1 MSAPASTHRFC
12 PSCGAPHDPEARF
25 CGNCGEAFSPPATPP
40 VSSVPPARTRR
51 QAPEPSKGAPSPPAP
66 KNWKVT
72 VGDRLPNAATLF
84 PEVGRKRRAKAEP
97 KKASSHARPGAAPKV
112 KAKSIFGSTLA
123 MAVTQGADLVTR
135 TMESGGGTGDPQL
148 QLRLAIAAGIAVFG
162 LFLGPLPRLRMILVR
177 LGTVVLALLQ
187 GGSLVSVLGG
197 LATDPQLISTVA
209 PNLGAQAAS
218 MLAIF
223 RLFKVAGRN

>member
-1 MSAPASTHRFC
+1 M
-12 PSCGAPHDPEARF
+12 
-25 CGNCGEAFSPPATPP
+25 
-40 VSSVPPARTRR
+40 
-51 QAPEPSKGAPSPPAP
+51 
-66 KNWKVT
+66 
-72 VGDRLPNAATLF
+72 VGDRLPDAAALF
-84 PEVGRKRRAKAEP
+84 PEVGRARKPKP
-97 KKASSHARPGAAPKV
+97 KKASSHAKAGAAP

-135 TMESGGGTGDPQL
+135 TMESGGGTGDPQM
-148 QLRLAIAAGIAVFG
+148 QLRLAIAAAIAVFG
-162 LFLGPLPRLRMILVR
+162 LFLGPMPKLRMILVR

-187 GGSLVSVLGG
+187 GGSLVSVLSG

-223 RLFKVAGRN
+223 RLFKVAGRK

>member
-1 MSAPASTHRFC
+1 M
-12 PSCGAPHDPEARF
+12 
-25 CGNCGEAFSPPATPP
+25 
-40 VSSVPPARTRR
+40 
-51 QAPEPSKGAPSPPAP
+51 
-66 KNWKVT
+66 
-72 VGDRLPNAATLF
+72 
-84 PEVGRKRRAKAEP
+84 
-97 KKASSHARPGAAPKV
+97 